1 MILQKPGIERGRE
14 EGRIEGIRAIIHLA
28 ELVYLGKNETIQQL
42 AEGMHMTTEEAEKW
56 YKEYRKHS

>member
-1 MILQKPGIERGRE
+1 M
-14 EGRIEGIRAIIHLA
+14 EGIRAIIHLA
-28 ELVYLGKNETIQQL
+28 ELVNLGKNETIQQL